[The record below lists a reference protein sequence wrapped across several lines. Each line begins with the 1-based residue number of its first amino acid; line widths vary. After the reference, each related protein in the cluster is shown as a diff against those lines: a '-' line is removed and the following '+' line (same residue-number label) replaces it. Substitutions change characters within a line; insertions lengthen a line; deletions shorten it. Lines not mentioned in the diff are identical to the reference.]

1 VGAGR
6 YQRGCRADGV
16 EGEHLMNE
24 LFATLAFLSLFCL
37 IGGAAIGSVVRTWRK
52 HGPSFNSTFLLIWG
66 GLFAGIPFLM
76 GIVLFAAHG
85 AFYLLGIQLGLLIG
99 IILLVAFVP
108 DLFLESFDLDKIAP
122 VAFGGLFLLIGVVVA
137 MTSITSEPLMALV
150 FLVAFG
156 GIGGLLFLQGV
167 RAALKS

>member
-1 VGAGR
+1 
-6 YQRGCRADGV
+6 
-16 EGEHLMNE
+16 MNE
-24 LFATLAFLSLFCL
+24 LLGTLAFFSLFCL

-52 HGPSFNSTFLLIWG
+52 QGPSCNSTFLLIWG
-66 GLFAGIPFLM
+66 GLFAGIPLLM
-76 GIVLFAAHG
+76 GTVLFVAHG
-85 AFYLLGIQLGLLIG
+85 AFHLLGLQLGVLIG
-99 IILLVAFVP
+99 VILLVAFVP
-108 DLFLESFDLDKIAP
+108 DLFLESFAFDKMAP

-137 MTSITSEPLMALV
+137 VITITSEPLIALV